1 MTAFFAFIVAM
12 FVTIVLM
19 PPLMR
24 AAQRFAFIDE
34 PDQRKVHTC
43 PIPRIG
49 GVAMVTGAVIP
60 MLLWL
65 EPLPMLRGY
74 LFGVAVL
81 LAFGLWDDRS
91 GLDYRLKFLGQFI
104 AVGLAVFDGGIV
116 VHFVPFGDLD
126 PIPVPA
132 SIALTLFALL
142 GVTNAINLA
151 DGLDGLAAG
160 TTLLSLGVIVLL
172 AYIGG
177 DPVLLLMAMA
187 VMGAIVG
194 FLRFNTHPAQ
204 VFMGDAGSQFLGYS
218 VGVLVIILTQQ
229 TNPALS
235 PAMPLLLLGLPL
247 IDTLLVMAERLR
259 AGRSP
264 FRPDR
269 NHIHHKLLARGL
281 DHYESVVV
289 IYAVQ
294 GLLVTAAFVFRYNTD
309 LLVTGTFLA
318 ALIVL
323 AVLGRPGAALLPRR
337 PVGVP
342 GAITRVAE
350 RLKRQAI
357 QTRGPTMLA
366 AVSLPL
372 GGLFVAARL
381 PALPVDGRVTLCA
394 LLGAALAGLAWRR
407 LRPDIALVERL
418 VLYVAMTAM
427 IYYWCSARS
436 QAGVL
441 ALVENVYF
449 GVLGVG
455 LLVAY
460 RYGQSSRLGV
470 TPTDFLIVLIA
481 LLVPTFARTLLPQPH
496 VAEVG
501 IKTLVAFYAA
511 ELVLGAAGPRAGWM
525 RLALTGVLAVV
536 VLRLLGGDIVAT

>member
-1 MTAFFAFIVAM
+1 VTTFFAFIVAM
-12 FVTIVLM
+12 FVTIVLT

-24 AAQRFAFIDE
+24 AARRFAFIDQ
-34 PDQRKVHTC
+34 PDQRKVHAR

-49 GVAMVTGAVIP
+49 GLAMVTGTVIP

-81 LAFGLWDDRS
+81 LAFGLWDDRA
-91 GLDYRLKFLGQFI
+91 GLDYRLKFLGQII

-116 VHFVPFGDLD
+116 VRFVPFGGLE
-126 PIPVPA
+126 PIPDPA
-132 SIALTLFALL
+132 AVALTLFALL

-160 TTLLSLGVIVLL
+160 TTLLSLGVIALL

-218 VGVLVIILTQQ
+218 VGVMVIILTQQ

-235 PAMPLLLLGLPL
+235 PAMPLLLLGLPI
-247 IDTLLVMAERLR
+247 IDTLLVMTERLR
-259 AGRSP
+259 EGRSP

-269 NHIHHKLLARGL
+269 NHLHHKLLARGL

-289 IYAVQ
+289 IYAAQ
-294 GLLVTAAFVFRYNTD
+294 GLLVSAAFVFRYNSD

-318 ALIVL
+318 ALVAL
-323 AVLGRPGAALLPRR
+323 AILGRPGAALLSAR
-337 PVGVP
+337 PVGMP
-342 GAITRVAE
+342 GALTRLAV
-350 RLKRQAI
+350 RLKQHAI
-357 QTRGPTMLA
+357 QTRGPTLFA
-366 AVSLPL
+366 AVSLSL
-372 GGLFVAARL
+372 AGLLVAARL
-381 PALPVDGRVTLCA
+381 PALPADGRATLYA
-394 LLGAALAGLAWRR
+394 LFAAALVGLAWRR
-407 LRPDIALVERL
+407 LRPDIALIERL

-427 IYYWCSARS
+427 IYYWCSARP
-436 QAGVL
+436 QGGILVL
-441 ALVENVYF
+441 AENVYF

-460 RYGQSSRLGV
+460 RYGQSSRFGV

-511 ELVLGAAGPRAGWM
+511 ELVLGAAGPRAGWT
-525 RLALTGVLAVV
+525 RVGLVVVLGVV
-536 VLRLLGGDIVAT
+536 VLRVVAGDIVAT